1 MTERIIFCS
10 LIMSTR
16 STNPRKEAEDK
27 SKKTLDVASVGQLL
41 EQCNTSSYEGKSN
54 PKEGNAKS
62 SVV

>member
-1 MTERIIFCS
+1 M
-10 LIMSTR
+10 
-16 STNPRKEAEDK
+16 NPRKEAEDK